1 MPSLSEVV
9 GLNFVNIL
17 WLIISSF
24 LNNNYHTIGKWF
36 LYRICRKYVENHVGY
51 RKSTVQESYFLLKK
65 NNSYRNLIQKGCLVF
80 YFIGNKV
87 FPQNV

>member
-24 LNNNYHTIGKWF
+24 FNNNYHTIGKWF

-65 NNSYRNLIQKGCLVF
+65 NNSYRNLIQKGKLFGFLF
-80 YFIGNKV
+80 YRK
-87 FPQNV
+87 